1 MATAVY
7 IGDEATAAGFR
18 LAGVDTR
25 VAAPGDAVE
34 SLRRAR
40 GEGSECVLFDGK
52 LVEFVP
58 PGELTDAL
66 MAVSPLFTVIP
77 DVGGRGAPP
86 DLAGAVLNA
95 LGIEA

>member
-1 MATAVY
+1 MARIVY

-25 VAAPGDAVE
+25 VAAAGDAAE
-34 SLRRAR
+34 TLRRALR
-40 GEGSECVLFDGK
+40 EGSDCVLFDGK

-58 PGELTDAL
+58 PAELADAL
-66 MAVSPLFTVIP
+66 MAGSPLFTVIP
-77 DVGGRGAPP
+77 DVRGRGVPP
-86 DLAGAVLNA
+86 DLAATVRNA

>member
-1 MATAVY
+1 MARIVY

-25 VAAPGDAVE
+25 VAAPGDAAE
-34 SLRRAR
+34 TLRRAL

-58 PGELTDAL
+58 PAELADAL
-66 MAVSPLFTVIP
+66 MAGAPLFTVIP
-77 DVGGRGAPP
+77 DVRGCGAPP
-86 DLAGAVLNA
+86 DLAGTVRNA